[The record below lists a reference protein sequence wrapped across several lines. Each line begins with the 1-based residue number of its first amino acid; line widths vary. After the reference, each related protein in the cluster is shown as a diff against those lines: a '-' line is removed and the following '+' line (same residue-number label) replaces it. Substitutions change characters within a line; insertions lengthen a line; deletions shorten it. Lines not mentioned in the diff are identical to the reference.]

1 MVVVN
6 RLVENVVNS
15 LIIKRY
21 FLYFF
26 WINYISVFLRMGG
39 FDLIILIMVWI
50 IFYILKF
57 NFIMIKIVYNMFV
70 NKKKIVYILFLEII
84 NIY

>member
-21 FLYFF
+21 ILYFF

-57 NFIMIKIVYNMFV
+57 NFIMIKIVYNLFV
-70 NKKKIVYILFLEII
+70 NKKKLFIFCF
-84 NIY
+84 

>member
-21 FLYFF
+21 IFYFF

-70 NKKKIVYILFLEII
+70 NKKKLFIFCF
-84 NIY
+84 

>member
-50 IFYILKF
+50 IFNILKF

-70 NKKKIVYILFLEII
+70 NKKKLFIFCF
-84 NIY
+84 

>member
-21 FLYFF
+21 ILYFF
-26 WINYISVFLRMGG
+26 WINYISIFLRMGG
-39 FDLIILIMVWI
+39 FDLIILIMVGI

>member
-70 NKKKIVYILFLEII
+70 NKKKLFIFCF
-84 NIY
+84 

>member
-57 NFIMIKIVYNMFV
+57 NLIMIKIVYNMFV
-70 NKKKIVYILFLEII
+70 NKKKLFIFCF
-84 NIY
+84 

>member
-21 FLYFF
+21 ILYFF

>member
-21 FLYFF
+21 ILYFF

-57 NFIMIKIVYNMFV
+57 NFIMKKIVYNMFV
-70 NKKKIVYILFLEII
+70 NLKKLFIFCF
-84 NIY
+84 

>member
-21 FLYFF
+21 ILYFF

-39 FDLIILIMVWI
+39 FDLIILIMVGI

>member
-6 RLVENVVNS
+6 RLVKNVVNS

-21 FLYFF
+21 ILYFF

-70 NKKKIVYILFLEII
+70 NKKKSVYILFLEII

>member
-21 FLYFF
+21 ILYFF

-50 IFYILKF
+50 IFNILKF

-70 NKKKIVYILFLEII
+70 NKKKLFIFCF
-84 NIY
+84 

>member
-21 FLYFF
+21 ILYFF

-70 NKKKIVYILFLEII
+70 NKKSVYILFLEII

>member
-6 RLVENVVNS
+6 RLVENVFNS

-21 FLYFF
+21 ILYFF

-70 NKKKIVYILFLEII
+70 NKKNCLYFVFR
-84 NIY
+84 NN